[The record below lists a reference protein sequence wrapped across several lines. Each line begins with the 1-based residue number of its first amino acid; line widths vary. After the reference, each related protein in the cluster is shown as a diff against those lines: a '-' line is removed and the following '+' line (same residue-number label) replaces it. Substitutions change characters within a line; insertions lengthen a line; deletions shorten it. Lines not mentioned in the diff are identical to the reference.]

1 MDRGL
6 KAPLSPYEEVT
17 LRRIALG
24 VVHPAGL
31 AGTDVDHLKCLLLIE
46 EFNGALRLTP
56 MGKQRYLALLN
67 SAGFDISAPDERMA
81 KLVEFITKAGG

>member
-24 VVHPAGL
+24 VAHPADL
-31 AGTDVDHLKCLLLIE
+31 AGTDVDRLKCLLLIE
-46 EFNGALRLTP
+46 EFNGTLRLAP

-67 SAGFDISAPDERMA
+67 SAGFDTNAPDERMA
-81 KLVEFITKAGG
+81 KLVEFVTKAHG